1 MKKITLH
8 IITLLLLLGSFAS
21 CSAKLDPEDG
31 IITKAMTGIIGNWK
45 LEKIVS
51 SGMTQEGAK
60 TWDYSK
66 NNIMYQFQLDGI
78 LTVAGDINTIPDYYG
93 DYTIGN
99 HAYTIIHDKE
109 GYGMVGLPY
118 GLKINYSTFWYSL
131 SSKELIID
139 GRPLDGN
146 AYYLTKID

>member
-78 LTVAGDINTIPDYYG
+78 FTVAWDINTIPDYYA
-93 DYTIGN
+93 DYSQYCVARIS
-99 HAYTIIHDKE
+99 E
-109 GYGMVGLPY
+109 G
-118 GLKINYSTFWYSL
+118 KT
-131 SSKELIID
+131 
-139 GRPLDGN
+139 
-146 AYYLTKID
+146 LTEYAENCSISWNCMYWTKSCNFNWRY